1 MKSLHFTVL
10 VVGFLFMVAVLYPL
24 AVFAYEAVKNPD
36 TAIRFETEDQGDTV
50 EFRLIYN
57 INISIND
64 AVLVL
69 NITLDNGTVISLT
82 DTDESLHPGEALT
95 LTLDKNQL
103 IGHNVTSTDIKLAG
117 EIGGVFPITIELGQ
131 GGGG

>member
-50 EFRLIYN
+50 EFRLTYN
-57 INISIND
+57 INISIDN

-69 NITLDNGTVISLT
+69 NLTLDNGTVISLT
-82 DTDESLHPGEALT
+82 DTDASLHPGEALT

-103 IGHNVTSTDIKLAG
+103 TGHNVTSTNIKLAG
-117 EIGGVFPITIELGQ
+117 KIGGVFPITIELEQ
-131 GGGG
+131 EGGG